1 MTSQENTLARE
12 TIYELTNTETGEIAQ
27 VAVPA
32 GMLDR
37 YVAVMEQVFGCPVVV
52 REIVVH

>member
-27 VAVPA
+27 VAVPV

-37 YVAVMEQVFGCPVVV
+37 YVAVMEQVFGCPVRV